1 MKKYKKKMNL
11 PYYVDE
17 AEIDNILI
25 KTLEEKNGQRI
36 SER

>member
-25 KTLEEKNGQRI
+25 KSLEGHNDKKLF
-36 SER
+36 